1 MCSYIV
7 VVRSYYILLRCI
19 NICVCLGLLFSQD
32 KIMMFAAVFCTDI
45 YKLITTYRLWSKMGN
60 PGFLAHNCILH
71 WVLYLSFFGFPL
83 FASIVHDSS
92 IFACSLHVCTSTCMH
107 PCSLESVDAWC
118 VFTACLARN
127 MVKQTPLPHNLNK
140 WKKKDIYIYS
150 IIVTKYNGLLFKLSR
165 VEIVIRIIHHSQCPR
180 GIPPIV
186 MCNILISINMFVLLN
201 RSEVV
206 TTTPSGE
213 LKHFGWCIL
222 AIRNQCSAF
231 CWSVLGD
238 DVSGRCEI
246 FLCSKDAMKKA
257 KSEPLWV
264 QVV

>member
-1 MCSYIV
+1 MDGCSINPNRSLGPALVSKLRGDLAPFFWGLGGLLVKDFVALDAYLIRWLGLHLKVLLGANWCMLCMESQFLCAVRLYLALYWVHMCSYIV

-60 PGFLAHNCILH
+60 TGFLAHNCILH

-140 WKKKDIYIYS
+140 WKKIYIY
-150 IIVTKYNGLLFKLSR
+150 I
-165 VEIVIRIIHHSQCPR
+165 
-180 GIPPIV
+180 
-186 MCNILISINMFVLLN
+186 
-201 RSEVV
+201 
-206 TTTPSGE
+206 
-213 LKHFGWCIL
+213 
-222 AIRNQCSAF
+222 
-231 CWSVLGD
+231 
-238 DVSGRCEI
+238 
-246 FLCSKDAMKKA
+246 
-257 KSEPLWV
+257 
-264 QVV
+264 